1 MQSLPLIVIVLIL
14 AGCGGHGGGTK
25 ASATDSNAP
34 VVALTEND
42 IPDVLMPGVW
52 PASANLQATRRGNVI
67 TVTSDWTAG
76 ETTVDGRDVTDAAQ
90 SICGVIVG
98 DIGETGLSIS
108 VLAADGSALASKGT
122 GDDSCHAG

>member
-1 MQSLPLIVIVLIL
+1 VRYLPLVLLVLVL
-14 AGCGGHGGGTK
+14 AGCGGHAKTNS
-25 ASATDSNAP
+25 SAADSNAP
-34 VVALTEND
+34 VVTLTEDD

-52 PASANLQATRRGNVI
+52 PASANLQATRQGNAV
-67 TVTSDWTAG
+67 TVTTDWSAG

-98 DIGETGLSIS
+98 DLQESDISIG
-108 VLAADGSALASKGT
+108 VLAADGSTLAYKDA